1 MNWIRIILDGLAM
14 AAYFNLFAAA
24 VALYNPRL
32 LFPCYPSAI
41 IQAAPQPPTKEETRF
56 YWLWICLCELLPLIL
71 YGALSAAERGT
82 RGFWNL
88 ALTGYVQWMIVNLC
102 DLIFLDIWL
111 IQRKAKHR
119 FVIPG
124 TEGHP
129 GYGFGPWMKQ
139 YALPEHLLQ
148 WPLLICPLAALLQAG
163 LGLLLG
169 GMLP

>member
-41 IQAAPQPPTKEETRF
+41 IQAAPQPPTKEENRF
-56 YWLWICLCELLPLIL
+56 YWLWICLGELLPLIL
-71 YGALSAAERGT
+71 YGALSTAERGT

-88 ALTGYVQWMIVNLC
+88 ALAGYVQWMIVNLC
-102 DLIFLDIWL
+102 DLVFLDIWL
-111 IQRKAKHR
+111 IQRKAKRH

-129 GYGFGPWMKQ
+129 GYGFGSWMKQ

-169 GMLP
+169 GFLP

>member
-41 IQAAPQPPTKEETRF
+41 IQAAPQPPTKEENRF
-56 YWLWICLCELLPLIL
+56 YWLWICLGELLPLIL
-71 YGALSAAERGT
+71 YGALSTAERGT

-88 ALTGYVQWMIVNLC
+88 ALAGYVQWMIVNLC
-102 DLIFLDIWL
+102 DLVFLDIWL
-111 IQRKAKHR
+111 IQRKAKRH

-129 GYGFGPWMKQ
+129 GYGFGSWMKQ

-148 WPLLICPLAALLQAG
+148 WPLLMCPLAALLQAG
-163 LGLLLG
+163 LGLLPG
-169 GMLP
+169 GFLP

>member
-41 IQAAPQPPTKEETRF
+41 IQAAPQPPTKEENRF
-56 YWLWICLCELLPLIL
+56 YWLWICLGELLPLIL
-71 YGALSAAERGT
+71 YGTLSTAERGT

-102 DLIFLDIWL
+102 DLVFLDVWL
-111 IQRKAKHR
+111 IQRKAKRR

-148 WPLLICPLAALLQAG
+148 WPLLMCPLAALLQAG

-169 GMLP
+169 GLLP

>member
-41 IQAAPQPPTKEETRF
+41 IQAAPQPPTKEENRF
-56 YWLWICLCELLPLIL
+56 YWLWICLGELLPLIL
-71 YGALSAAERGT
+71 YGALSTAERGT

-88 ALTGYVQWMIVNLC
+88 ALAGYVQWMIVNLC
-102 DLIFLDIWL
+102 DLVFLDIWL
-111 IQRKAKHR
+111 IQRKAKRH

-148 WPLLICPLAALLQAG
+148 WPLLMCPLAALLQAG

-169 GMLP
+169 GVLP

>member
-41 IQAAPQPPTKEETRF
+41 IQAAPQPPTKEENRF
-56 YWLWICLCELLPLIL
+56 YWLWICLGELLPLIL
-71 YGALSAAERGT
+71 YGALSTAERGT

-88 ALTGYVQWMIVNLC
+88 ALAGYVQWMIVNLC
-102 DLIFLDIWL
+102 DLVFLDIWL
-111 IQRKAKHR
+111 IQRKAKRH

-129 GYGFGPWMKQ
+129 GYGFGSWMKQ

-148 WPLLICPLAALLQAG
+148 WPLLMCPLAALLQAG

-169 GMLP
+169 GFLP